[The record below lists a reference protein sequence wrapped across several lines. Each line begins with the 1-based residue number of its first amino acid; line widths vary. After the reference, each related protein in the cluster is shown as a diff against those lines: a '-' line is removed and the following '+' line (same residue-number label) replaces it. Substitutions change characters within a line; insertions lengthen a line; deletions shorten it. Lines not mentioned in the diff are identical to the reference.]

1 MSDAILIEGLR
12 FAYPPLAP
20 DTPAPWVIG
29 GLDLHV
35 RSGEWLAVMGASD
48 VGKTT
53 LCLLLAGL
61 APNLSGGVLEGRVI
75 VAGRDT
81 RQHPPPA
88 LADTVGLLFQEP
100 ETQLFNS
107 TVEAEVAWGL
117 ENLGLSVSEIRVRV
131 DEALALL
138 HLDPVRH
145 RAPSGLSGGEKK
157 RVALASVLAMQPA
170 VLVLDEPMGGLDPA
184 GRREVLTALSD
195 LSHDRSVTIVM
206 TESDPEA
213 VASFADRLVVLQQP
227 VLAPTQSRPAPGEAR
242 GEAEGAE
249 IVLEG
254 TPRELF
260 RQAERLAQL
269 GVAVPQMAQVAA
281 ELNTRLG
288 TDFDFLTVEEGREAL
303 AVHFG

>member
-1 MSDAILIEGLR
+1 
-12 FAYPPLAP
+12 
-20 DTPAPWVIG
+20 
-29 GLDLHV
+29 
-35 RSGEWLAVMGASD
+35 
-48 VGKTT
+48 
-53 LCLLLAGL
+53 
-61 APNLSGGVLEGRVI
+61 
-75 VAGRDT
+75 
-81 RQHPPPA
+81 
-88 LADTVGLLFQEP
+88 
-100 ETQLFNS
+100 
-107 TVEAEVAWGL
+107 
-117 ENLGLSVSEIRVRV
+117 
-131 DEALALL
+131 
-138 HLDPVRH
+138 
-145 RAPSGLSGGEKK
+145 
-157 RVALASVLAMQPA
+157 
-170 VLVLDEPMGGLDPA
+170 
-184 GRREVLTALSD
+184 

-227 VLAPTQSRPAPGEAR
+227 ALALTQSRPSPGEAR

-303 AVHFG
+303 VVHFG